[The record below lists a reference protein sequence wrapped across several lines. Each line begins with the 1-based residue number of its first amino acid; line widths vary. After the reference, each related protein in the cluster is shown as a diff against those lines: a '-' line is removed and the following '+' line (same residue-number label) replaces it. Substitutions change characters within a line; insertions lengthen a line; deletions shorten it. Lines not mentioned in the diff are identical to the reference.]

1 MCQKAFVLRNGLV
14 RHLKIH
20 VRNRGGRPITLGNIT
35 ASYATPSVLPVE
47 KKPVVS
53 YEVAEDGDS
62 ADEVAY
68 EPDVLHEMFIAE
80 NVVEV
85 AIE

>member
-1 MCQKAFVLRNGLV
+1 MLRNGLV

-20 VRNRGGRPITLGNIT
+20 VRNRAGRPVLGNVA
-35 ASYATPSVLPVE
+35 ASYVMPSTLPVE
-47 KKPVVS
+47 QKPAIN

-68 EPDVLHEMFIAE
+68 EPDVLHEMYIAE

-85 AIE
+85 AVE